1 MNTLRKSWALLLG
14 AVFLSGCQFYAR
26 SPEDYAKETQALL
39 ATKNEDIKG
48 CYDKVLKKDKDA
60 AGVVAV
66 NFKVEK
72 KTGKVV
78 DPTVDDAKTTAPKA
92 LTKCVT
98 KAMEGLTLDPPDQRD
113 GMASFEYEFK
123 ANPPRQL

>member
-1 MNTLRKSWALLLG
+1 MSSLHKSYALLLT
-14 AVFLSGCQFYAR
+14 ATFLGGCQFYAR
-26 SPEDYAKETQALL
+26 SPEDYSKETQALL
-39 ATKNEDIKG
+39 ATKSEDIKG

-60 AGVVAV
+60 AGVVAI

-78 DPTVDDAKTTAPKA
+78 EPTVDDAKTTAPKA
-92 LTKCVT
+92 LSKCVV

-113 GMASFEYEFK
+113 GIASFEYEFT

>member
-1 MNTLRKSWALLLG
+1 MSSLHKSYALLLT
-14 AVFLSGCQFYAR
+14 AFLGGCQFYAR
-26 SPEDYAKETQALL
+26 SPEDYAKETEGLL
-39 ATKNEDIKG
+39 ATKSEDIKS

-60 AGVVAV
+60 AGVVAI

-72 KTGKVV
+72 KTGNVIE
-78 DPTVDDAKTTAPKA
+78 PTVDDAKTTAPKA
-92 LTKCVT
+92 LSKCVI